1 MMLCTCVALDTA
13 AFDEHVAYI
22 CLPCLSRS
30 VCPARALV
38 FMRSCAPVQLV
49 TLAQRVAPR
58 NATDVRMSLLGKQTQ
73 QDTEI
78 VKIKAGALSGNL

>member
-1 MMLCTCVALDTA
+1 MNMLLTFVS
-13 AFDEHVAYI
+13 HV
-22 CLPCLSRS
+22 CPDRS